1 MINFRYHIV
10 SLMAVFIA
18 LSVGIAVGVSLSPSV
33 DQGLLQQAAQDR
45 KQVTDLRAEL
55 DRRKALDDYRNAY
68 DEQVGAAVTAGVLNG
83 QRVAMV
89 AMPDAPTDVLRNIS
103 NAVVGAGGTVV
114 REVKVNAEAFDPA
127 RAEEVT
133 GALTAYFGPLGL
145 NDTMSPATRLG
156 VALGR
161 SIGSKEMADRDALA
175 IAVGES
181 LEKRGLVTIS
191 KESAAQAQLIIVLT
205 TRASDPPPPSEELT
219 AHVQFDVGL
228 TTRAGVVL
236 AGPNS
241 EEIQGTDVLAA
252 RSDPTAV
259 DSLSTVDVADLSSGV
274 TTVVLAG
281 KERLLGRPSQH
292 YGALAKADAPL
303 PELPV
308 R

>member
-68 DEQVGAAVTAGVLNG
+68 DEQVGQVVTSGVMNG

-89 AMPDAPTDVLRNIS
+89 AMPEAPTSVVRDIS
-103 NAVVGAGGTVV
+103 NAVIGAGGTVV
-114 REVKVNAEAFDPA
+114 RDVKVTPEAFDA
-127 RAEEVT
+127 TRAEEVT
-133 GALTAYFGPLGL
+133 DALGDYFGPLGL

-156 VALGR
+156 VAVGR
-161 SIGSKEMADRDALA
+161 SIGSKEIEDRDALA

-191 KESAAQAQLIIVLT
+191 KESAAQAQLIVVVTAPASEPRPT
-205 TRASDPPPPSEELT
+205 TEELT
-219 AHVQFDVGL
+219 AHVQFQVGL

-236 AGPNS
+236 AGTEQRGHRGHRRP
-241 EEIQGTDVLAA
+241 GGPVG
-252 RSDPTAV
+252 SD
-259 DSLSTVDVADLSSGV
+259 G
-274 TTVVLAG
+274 
-281 KERLLGRPSQH
+281 GR
-292 YGALAKADAPL
+292 
-303 PELPV
+303 
-308 R
+308 